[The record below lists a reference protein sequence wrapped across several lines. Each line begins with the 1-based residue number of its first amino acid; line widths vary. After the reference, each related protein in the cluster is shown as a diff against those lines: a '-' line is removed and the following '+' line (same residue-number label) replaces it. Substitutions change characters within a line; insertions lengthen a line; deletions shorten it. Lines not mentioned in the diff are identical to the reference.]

1 MITSRVVSIML
12 TEDEINEQ
20 IDKKVEILKEVIEGT
35 IKSKL
40 VKMERLIDQRKEPK
54 DVIAI
59 TIVLE
64 NGKVIKETLD
74 VFETR
79 NKKGQVNNVS
89 LLSTPRIVI
98 MSYLFG
104 YLDSELIKT
113 QFDTLK

>member
-12 TEDEINEQ
+12 TDDEIEEQ
-20 IDKKVEILKEVIEGT
+20 INKKVETLKNVINET
-35 IKSKL
+35 IKTKEI
-40 VKMERLIDQRKEPK
+40 KMERLTDERKEPK
-54 DVIAI
+54 EVIAI
-59 TIVLE
+59 TLVLE
-64 NGKVIKETLD
+64 DGHVIKETLD

-104 YLDSELIKT
+104 YLDSELIKSP
-113 QFDTLK
+113 F